1 MTAEA
6 PVYVAQVFCF
16 VKIKIVLDTVHILV
30 RSLVFIV
37 LVRSDTNGAI
47 YAFGIAQI
55 SSAATII
62 VGNYLFFHLY
72 IRRLR
77 EYRVALK
84 KADGAIEKVR
94 GEWGTAYE
102 HMNDFPFEGVLD
114 MVPGVLPN
122 EVIYTWFYL
131 LN

>member
-37 LVRSDTNGAI
+37 LVLSNSNGAI
-47 YAFGIAQI
+47 YAFGIAQM

-62 VGNYLFFHLY
+62 VGNYFFFHVY

-77 EYRVALK
+77 DYRAALK
-84 KADGAIEKVR
+84 KADGDVEKVR
-94 GEWGTAYE
+94 GEWGTAFE
-102 HMNDFPFEGVLD
+102 HMHDFPFEGVMD

-122 EVIYTWFYL
+122 EVSKIYFR
-131 LN
+131 